1 MNITDLLTI
10 TSIDL
15 DAKVSSKEEAID
27 HLVDLMMTTGKIN
40 NRELYRKDIFSRES
54 QGSTGVGEGI
64 AIPHAQSEAVDDF
77 ALAAMVVKD
86 GVDFDALDNQKAKL
100 FFMIAASN
108 DGGNDHLKALARL
121 SKMLMDQDFKESLIM
136 ASDTAA
142 FLDLIAKKEKTLD
155 KTDLEN
161 NGTYDVLA
169 VTACPTGIAH
179 TYMAAKSL
187 EEKAQELGIKIK
199 VETNGASGIDNP
211 LTHQEIAVAKCIIV
225 AVDKQ
230 VEMSRFDGKPV
241 IITRVA
247 DGINKPEE
255 LLLKATNEN
264 VEIYHD
270 GDDSKRFKQSR
281 LRILYMQLC
290 EALNR
295 ILPILIGAGA
305 LLSIPIFIQEY
316 NLFNINTIYDN
327 LLLTNSYLAGH
338 LIQTI
343 VPIIFAGYIGQA
355 VAKQP
360 GFAVSLAGGIGMMIT
375 GLYYDGA
382 NGAGL
387 LGGIIAGFLGGYIV
401 LGLQKLWQ
409 KLPESYQ
416 GLSTT
421 VIYPIFG
428 VIIAFIISLVISP
441 YIGALN
447 QIIAV
452 SLDSMNLVGKLIAG
466 IILGAMM
473 AVDMGGPI
481 NKIAYIFAISQILE
495 GNYSLMAAVMAAGMV
510 PPLVIALAT
519 TFFKNKFTEN
529 QHKLGRSNY
538 LKGLM
543 FISEGTLPFVK
554 EDRRLVTAVCM
565 IASALTGAFSM
576 VYNCGI
582 SLPHGGIFV
591 LPLVI
596 HPLRYVVAILI
607 GSLCGAMIY
616 GIFKEKDDM

>member
-86 GVDFDALDNQKAKL
+86 GIDFDALDNQKAKL

-108 DGGNDHLKALARL
+108 DGGNDYLKALARL

-136 ASDTAA
+136 ASDTAV

-155 KTDLEN
+155 KPDLEN

-199 VETNGASGIDNP
+199 VETNGASGVDNP

-230 VEMSRFDGKPV
+230 IEMSRFDGKPV

-375 GLYYDGA
+375 GLYYDGT

-554 EDRRLVTAVCM
+554 EDRHLVTAVCM

>member
-1 MNITDLLTI
+1 MNITDLLAI

-136 ASDTAA
+136 ASDTAV

-155 KTDLEN
+155 KPDLEN

-316 NLFNINTIYDN
+316 NLFNIN
-327 LLLTNSYLAGH
+327 
-338 LIQTI
+338 
-343 VPIIFAGYIGQA
+343 
-355 VAKQP
+355 
-360 GFAVSLAGGIGMMIT
+360 
-375 GLYYDGA
+375 
-382 NGAGL
+382 
-387 LGGIIAGFLGGYIV
+387 V
-401 LGLQKLWQ
+401 L
-409 KLPESYQ
+409 
-416 GLSTT
+416 
-421 VIYPIFG
+421 
-428 VIIAFIISLVISP
+428 
-441 YIGALN
+441 
-447 QIIAV
+447 
-452 SLDSMNLVGKLIAG
+452 M
-466 IILGAMM
+466 
-473 AVDMGGPI
+473 
-481 NKIAYIFAISQILE
+481 
-495 GNYSLMAAVMAAGMV
+495 
-510 PPLVIALAT
+510 
-519 TFFKNKFTEN
+519 
-529 QHKLGRSNY
+529 
-538 LKGLM
+538 
-543 FISEGTLPFVK
+543 
-554 EDRRLVTAVCM
+554 
-565 IASALTGAFSM
+565 
-576 VYNCGI
+576 
-582 SLPHGGIFV
+582 
-591 LPLVI
+591 
-596 HPLRYVVAILI
+596 
-607 GSLCGAMIY
+607 
-616 GIFKEKDDM
+616 